1 MSVLYYMALPGI
13 GGGTPAMRDAGAQL
27 SPYRRYLT
35 TAISSASERALS
47 IYWRSPT
54 AQEKM
59 ELDQRLDAR
68 YARNESGGL
77 KKSQRRRG
85 QGAGK
90 SRPAGHWIVLEAP
103 PGRPDEPDATFQA
116 FLEARSVH
124 EQPPEK
130 RGKGYRW
137 HRDAEVQVRESDQEM
152 QALLLDQ
159 QPTPIPPP
167 EKDQDI
173 SEADQAYRMVGS
185 WLFLKPNT
193 WALECQKRA
202 VETLENTPHA
212 RLAPLIRL
220 TAKNPQWGAVVRNS
234 LDEEDWG
241 ILQRQADGTLRDGSL
256 AQREFV
262 ERALAS
268 PDFTVLEG
276 PPGSG
281 KTTAIC
287 ELIIQLVRQEKRVL
301 LVASTHVAVD
311 NVLERL
317 LDWQDQSDD
326 KPVLPVRVGDELSVT
341 SEKVRPWTLNR
352 LRKTW
357 RDEILDYLDH
367 PKEGTQE
374 GASAR
379 DVLAPALG
387 EPADK
392 TMSALDRLLLE
403 SANLVC
409 GTTIGILQ
417 HPAIKAGREVAME
430 PFDVLIV
437 DEASK
442 TTLTEFLVPALH
454 AKRWVVVGDR
464 RQLSPYVEE
473 KDLTENLRGLV
484 PPEQADFAMH
494 AFLASDVFSQQRRQ
508 QTLIAVE
515 TPEQAEML
523 AKELKARTVHAVNL
537 DEPVLEIL
545 NGVDNACPALLYAD
559 VVYGFSETLQHW
571 QQRLPADLATVVG
584 NVPDMPD
591 WEAHRRALGIK
602 RLDPSTWADEV
613 AWRLI
618 RDYELRNSQS
628 EEEQEKYDD
637 EIDELLPV
645 SLDDVA
651 SKKLDQDI
659 GNIKRVAMPSILE
672 LLQCGAGTM
681 GWKQETVLTDG
692 LPEQA
697 LEQRQ
702 VSLEFQHR
710 MHPDISA
717 FPREAYY
724 AEDDLLWDAAEMDVN
739 REWSYSRYKHRAT
752 WLNIVPMRS
761 NDANRKNQGNANP
774 AEAKAAIDELKAFSQ
789 WAQSAPKPG
798 RDPQAAW
805 EVAVLTF
812 YRGQEAE
819 LRKKLREFCKQPG
832 HTRNFE
838 LGQRVR
844 ITLCTVDRFQGH
856 EADLVLLSFVK
867 SGSAGF
873 LNSPNRLNVALT
885 RARYQLVL
893 IGHQHWMAS
902 EKCRSETLQQLGK
915 TELYPKHLGWE
926 KT

>member
-1 MSVLYYMALPGI
+1 MSILYYMALPGI
-13 GGGTPAMRDAGAQL
+13 GGPDMRGAGAQL

-35 TAISSASERALS
+35 TAIASASERALS

-68 YARNESGGL
+68 YGWSESGGL

-90 SRPAGHWIVLEAP
+90 SRPTGHWIVLEAP

-116 FLEARSVH
+116 FLEAHSVH
-124 EQPPEK
+124 QHPPEK
-130 RGKGYRW
+130 RGKRYFW
-137 HRDAEVQVRESDQEM
+137 QRDAELEVRESNQEM
-152 QALLLDQ
+152 QALLVDQ
-159 QPTPIPPP
+159 RPMSMPPP
-167 EKDQDI
+167 EEDQDI
-173 SEADQAYRMVGS
+173 SEVDRVSGMFGS

-220 TAKNPQWGAVVRNS
+220 TAKSPNWGPVVRKG
-234 LDEEDWG
+234 LPEDGWA
-241 ILQRQADGTLRDGSL
+241 ILKQERDGTLRDGSP

-287 ELIIQLVRQEKRVL
+287 ELIIQLVQQQKRVL

-317 LDWQDQSDD
+317 LDWQDHSDD
-326 KPVLPVRVGDELSVT
+326 KPLLPVRVGKEDDVT
-341 SEKVRPWTLNR
+341 SEKARPWTLTR
-352 LRKTW
+352 LRQTW
-357 RDEILDYLDH
+357 CGEILDYLDH
-367 PKEGTQE
+367 PKDGNPA
-374 GASAR
+374 GAAAR
-379 DVLAPALG
+379 DVLAPAVRAQG
-387 EPADK
+387 DK

-417 HPAIKAGREVAME
+417 HPAIKAGREVAIE

-473 KDLTENLRGLV
+473 KDLTENLRTLV
-484 PPEQADFAMH
+484 SPEQADFAMH
-494 AFLASDVFSQQRRQ
+494 SFLASEVFSPQRRQ
-508 QTLIAVE
+508 QTLIVVE
-515 TPEQAEML
+515 TPKQAEIL
-523 AKELKARTVHAVNL
+523 AEELAARSVHAVNL
-537 DEPVLEIL
+537 DEPDLATL
-545 NGVDNACPALLYAD
+545 KGVENACPALLYAD
-559 VVYGFSETLQHW
+559 VVYGLPDTLQRW

-591 WEAHRRALGIK
+591 WEAHRRARGIK
-602 RLDPSTWADEV
+602 RLDPKNWADEV

-618 RDYELRNSQS
+618 RAYELRNSQS
-628 EEEQEKYDD
+628 EEEQEKYNE

-645 SLDDVA
+645 SLDEDA
-651 SKKLDQDI
+651 RDKLLQDI
-659 GNIKRVAMPSILE
+659 DNIKRVAMPSILE
-672 LLQCGAGTM
+672 MLQCGAGTM

-692 LPEQA
+692 LPQQA

-717 FPREAYY
+717 FPRQAYY
-724 AEDDLLWDAAEMDVN
+724 EEDGLLQDSAAMGEI
-739 REWSYSRYKHRAT
+739 RQWTYSRYKHRAT
-752 WLNIVPMRS
+752 WLNIAPARS
-761 NDANRKNQGNANP
+761 HDSNRKNQGNANT
-774 AEAKAAIDELKAFSQ
+774 AEAKAVIDELKAFSQ

-819 LRKKLREFCKQPG
+819 LRKKLRELCKQPG

-838 LGQRVR
+838 LGSRVR

-867 SGSAGF
+867 SGTAGF

-902 EKCRSETLQQLGK
+902 ERCHSATLQQLGK
-915 TELYPKHLGWE
+915 TELYAKHLGWE

>member
-1 MSVLYYMALPGI
+1 MSSLYYIALPGI
-13 GGGTPAMRDAGAQL
+13 GGPPAMRDAGAQF

-35 TAISSASERALS
+35 TAIASASERALS
-47 IYWRSPT
+47 ICWRSPV
-54 AQEKM
+54 ANEKKD
-59 ELDQRLDAR
+59 LDQRLDAR
-68 YARNESGGL
+68 YARSESGGS
-77 KKSQRRRG
+77 KKSQRRRE
-85 QGAGK
+85 QGTGK
-90 SRPAGHWIVLEAP
+90 LRPTGYWIVLEAP

-124 EQPPEK
+124 QQPPEK
-130 RGKGYRW
+130 RGKRYIWERG
-137 HRDAEVQVRESDQEM
+137 AELEIRECDHEM
-152 QALLLDQ
+152 QALFVSQ
-159 QPTPIPPP
+159 PPTPIPPP
-167 EKDQDI
+167 REAHNI
-173 SEADQAYRMVGS
+173 SDVDLASATGGP

-202 VETLENTPHA
+202 LANLENTPHA

-220 TAKNPQWGAVVRNS
+220 TAKNPKWERIDRKTLTEDSLAILKKERDGA
-234 LDEEDWG
+234 
-241 ILQRQADGTLRDGSL
+241 LRDGSL

-287 ELIIQLVRQEKRVL
+287 ELIIQLVRQQKRVL

-317 LDWQDQSDD
+317 LDWQDLSAD
-326 KPVLPVRVGDELSVT
+326 KPVLPVRVGEESSVT
-341 SEKVRPWTLNR
+341 SESVRPWTFTR
-352 LRKTW
+352 MRQTW
-357 RDEILDYLDH
+357 RNEILDYLDH
-367 PKEGTQE
+367 PKDGSPEGQ
-374 GASAR
+374 AAR
-379 DVLAPALG
+379 DVLAPAVRAQG
-387 EPADK
+387 DK

-417 HPAIKAGREVAME
+417 HPAIKGRQEVAME

-473 KDLTENLRGLV
+473 KDLTENLRILV

-494 AFLASDVFSQQRRQ
+494 AFLASEVFSPQRRQ

-515 TPEQAEML
+515 TPEQAEIL
-523 AKELKARTVHAVNL
+523 AKELEARSVHAVNL
-537 DEPVLEIL
+537 DEPVLATL
-545 NGVDNACPALLYAD
+545 QGVENACPALLYAD
-559 VVYGFSETLQHW
+559 VVYGFPETLQRW
-571 QQRLPADLATVVG
+571 QRRLPAELATVVG
-584 NVPDMPD
+584 KVLDMAD

-618 RDYELRNSQS
+618 RAYELRNT
-628 EEEQEKYDD
+628 EAEKEKYPK
-637 EIDELLPV
+637 EIIGLQPV
-645 SLDDVA
+645 SLDGKA
-651 SKKLDQDI
+651 SDKLKQDI
-659 GNIKRVAMPSILE
+659 DNIQRVAMPSILE

-692 LPEQA
+692 LRQQA
-697 LEQRQ
+697 LEERQ
-702 VSLEFQHR
+702 VSLAFQHR

-717 FPREAYY
+717 FPRQAYY
-724 AEDDLLWDAAEMDVN
+724 KEDGLLQDATGMGDM
-739 REWSYSRYKHRAT
+739 RQWTYSRYKHRAT
-752 WLNIVPMRS
+752 WLNIAPERNRVS
-761 NDANRKNQGNANP
+761 NRKTQSNANP
-774 AEAKAAIDELKAFSQ
+774 AEAQAVIDELNAFAQ
-789 WAQSAPKPG
+789 WAQSEPKPG

-819 LRKKLREFCKQPG
+819 LRKKLRELCKQPG

-838 LGQRVR
+838 LGPRVR

-867 SGSAGF
+867 TGTAGF

-902 EKCRSETLQQLGK
+902 DRCHSETLQQLGK
-915 TELYPKHLGWE
+915 TELYAKHLGWE

>member
-1 MSVLYYMALPGI
+1 MSILYYMALPGI
-13 GGGTPAMRDAGAQL
+13 GRGLPAMHAAGAQL
-27 SPYRRYLT
+27 SPYWRYLS
-35 TAISSASERALS
+35 TAIASASERALS
-47 IYWRSPT
+47 ICWRNPT
-54 AQEKM
+54 AQEKN
-59 ELDQRLDAR
+59 ELDQRLDEG
-68 YARNESGGL
+68 YARSESAAF

-90 SRPAGHWIVLEAP
+90 SRPTGYWIVLEAP

-130 RGKGYRW
+130 RGKRYHWDRQ
-137 HRDAEVQVRESDQEM
+137 AELQVREFDQEM

-159 QPTPIPPP
+159 QPTPIAPP
-167 EKDQDI
+167 EEDQDI
-173 SEADQAYRMVGS
+173 SEADSAYGKVGP
-185 WLFLKPNT
+185 WLFLEPNT
-193 WALECQKRA
+193 WALKCQEKA
-202 VETLENTPHA
+202 IKILENSPHA

-220 TAKNPQWGAVVRNS
+220 TAKRPHWEPVDLDS
-234 LDEEDWG
+234 LDEDEWA
-241 ILQRQADGTLRDGSL
+241 ILQRQDDGTLRDGSSE
-256 AQREFV
+256 QREFV

-287 ELIIQLVRQEKRVL
+287 ELIVQLVRQQKRVL

-326 KPVLPVRVGDELSVT
+326 KPVLPIRVGEESSVT
-341 SEKVRPWTLNR
+341 SEQVRPWTLTR
-352 LRKTW
+352 LRQTW
-357 RDEILDYLDH
+357 RDEILDYLDN
-367 PKEGTQE
+367 PKNGSPEGV
-374 GASAR
+374 AAR
-379 DVLAPALG
+379 AVFAPAVRA
-387 EPADK
+387 PADK
-392 TMSALDRLLLE
+392 SMSALDRLLLE

-417 HPAIKAGREVAME
+417 HPAIKGRQEVAME

-473 KDLTENLRGLV
+473 KDLTENLRTLA
-484 PPEQADFAMH
+484 PPQQADFAMH
-494 AFLASDVFSQQRRQ
+494 AFLASQRRQ
-508 QTLIAVE
+508 RTLIAVE
-515 TPEQAEML
+515 TLEQAEIL
-523 AKELKARTVHAVNL
+523 AKELEARSVHAVNL
-537 DEPVLEIL
+537 DDPVLEML

-559 VVYGFSETLQHW
+559 VVYGMPETLQRWRH
-571 QQRLPADLATVVG
+571 RLPADLATVVG
-584 NVPDMPD
+584 NVPDMSD
-591 WEAHRRALGIK
+591 WEAHRRALNIK
-602 RLDPSTWADEV
+602 RLDPKTWSDEV

-618 RDYELRNSQS
+618 RAYELRDSLS
-628 EEEQEKYDD
+628 EDERERYDEEIE
-637 EIDELLPV
+637 ELLPT
-645 SLDDVA
+645 SLDEDE
-651 SKKLDQDI
+651 SDKLMKNID
-659 GNIKRVAMPSILE
+659 NIKRVAMPSILE
-672 LLQCGAGTM
+672 LLQRGAGSM
-681 GWKQETVLTDG
+681 GWDQETVLTDG
-692 LPEQA
+692 LPQQA

-710 MHPDISA
+710 MHPEISA
-717 FPREAYY
+717 FPREEYY
-724 AEDDLLWDAAEMDVN
+724 AEDGLLQDVAEMEAN

-752 WLNIVPMRS
+752 WLNIAPARS
-761 NDANRKNQGNANP
+761 NDANRKNQSNANP
-774 AEAKAAIDELKAFSQ
+774 AEAKAVIDELKAFSQ
-789 WAQSAPKPG
+789 WAPSAPKPG

-819 LRKKLREFCKQPG
+819 LRKELRKLCKQPG
-832 HTRNFE
+832 HTRNFQ
-838 LGQRVR
+838 LGPRVR

-867 SGSAGF
+867 SGSVGF

-885 RARYQLVL
+885 RARYQLLL
-893 IGHQHWMAS
+893 IGNQYWMAS
-902 EKCRSETLQQLGK
+902 KDCRSETLQQLGK
-915 TELYPKHLGWE
+915 TELYAKHLGWE
-926 KT
+926 KA

>member
-1 MSVLYYMALPGI
+1 MSILYYMALPGI
-13 GGGTPAMRDAGAQL
+13 GGGSPAMRDAGAQL

-35 TAISSASERALS
+35 TAIASASERALS
-47 IYWRSPT
+47 ICWRSPT
-54 AQEKM
+54 AQEKK
-59 ELDQRLDAR
+59 ELDQCLDAR
-68 YARNESGGL
+68 YARSESAGL

-90 SRPAGHWIVLEAP
+90 PPPTGHWIVLEAP
-103 PGRPDEPDATFQA
+103 PGRPDEPEATFQA

-124 EQPPEK
+124 QQPPEK
-130 RGKGYRW
+130 RGKHYRW
-137 HRDAEVQVRESDQEM
+137 DRNAELQVREFDLEM
-152 QALLLDQ
+152 QALLVDQ
-159 QPTPIPPP
+159 RPMPIPPP
-167 EKDQDI
+167 EEDQDI
-173 SEADQAYRMVGS
+173 SETDPAYGVVGP
-185 WLFLKPNT
+185 WLFLRPNT
-193 WALECQKRA
+193 WALQCQEKA
-202 VETLENTPHA
+202 VKTRENTPHA
-212 RLAPLIRL
+212 RVAPLIRL

-234 LDEEDWG
+234 LDEDEWA
-241 ILQRQADGTLRDGSL
+241 ILQRQDDGTLRDGSS

-262 ERALAS
+262 ERALVS

-287 ELIIQLVRQEKRVL
+287 ELIIQLVQRQKRVL

-326 KPVLPVRVGDELSVT
+326 KPVLPVRVGDEFSVT
-341 SEKVRPWTLNR
+341 SEKVHPWTLTQ
-352 LRKTW
+352 LQKTW
-357 RDEILDYLDH
+357 RNEILDYLDH
-367 PKEGTQE
+367 PKEGSPE

-379 DVLAPALG
+379 DALAPALR
-387 EPADK
+387 DK
-392 TMSALDRLLLE
+392 TTSALDRLLLE

-417 HPAIKAGREVAME
+417 HPAIKGRQEVAME

-494 AFLASDVFSQQRRQ
+494 AFLASQKRQ

-515 TPEQAEML
+515 TSKQAELL
-523 AKELKARTVHAVNL
+523 AEELEARSVHAVNL
-537 DEPVLEIL
+537 DEPVLEML

-559 VVYGFSETLQHW
+559 VVYGFPETLQRW
-571 QQRLPADLATVVG
+571 QRRLPAELATLVG

-602 RLDPSTWADEV
+602 RLDPNTWADEV

-618 RDYELRNSQS
+618 RAYELRDSLS
-628 EEEQEKYDD
+628 EDERERYDEEIE
-637 EIDELLPV
+637 ELLPV
-645 SLDDVA
+645 SLDDDA
-651 SKKLDQDI
+651 SDKLIKDI
-659 GNIKRVAMPSILE
+659 ENIKRVAMPSILE
-672 LLQCGAGTM
+672 LLQRGAGTM

-692 LPEQA
+692 LPQQA
-697 LEQRQ
+697 LSQRQ

-724 AEDDLLWDAAEMDVN
+724 AEDDLLQDAAEMDAN
-739 REWSYSRYKHRAT
+739 REWSYRRYKHRAI
-752 WLNIVPMRS
+752 WLNISPSRS
-761 NDANRKNQGNANP
+761 NDSNRKNQGNANP
-774 AEAKAAIDELKAFSQ
+774 AEAKVVIDELKEFSQ

-819 LRKKLREFCKQPG
+819 LRKELRKLCKQPG

-838 LGQRVR
+838 LNPRVR

-867 SGSAGF
+867 SRSVGF

>member
-1 MSVLYYMALPGI
+1 MSILYYMALPGI
-13 GGGTPAMRDAGAQL
+13 GGVSAMPAAGTQF

-35 TAISSASERALS
+35 TAIASASERALS
-47 IYWRSPT
+47 ICWRSPT
-54 AQEKM
+54 AQEKN

-68 YARNESGGL
+68 YAHSESAGL

-90 SRPAGHWIVLEAP
+90 PPPAGHWILLEAP

-124 EQPPEK
+124 GQPPEK

-167 EKDQDI
+167 EEDQDI
-173 SEADQAYRMVGS
+173 SEADSANCLAGS

-193 WALECQKRA
+193 WALECQKKA
-202 VETLENTPHA
+202 LETLENTPHA

-220 TAKNPQWGAVVRNS
+220 TAKSPHWGPVVRNS
-234 LDEEDWG
+234 LDADEWA
-241 ILQRQADGTLRDGSL
+241 ILKRQDDGTLRDGSSE
-256 AQREFV
+256 QREFV

-287 ELIIQLVRQEKRVL
+287 ELIIQLVQQQKRVL

-326 KPVLPVRVGDELSVT
+326 KPVLPIRVGEESSVT
-341 SEKVRPWTLNR
+341 SEQVRPWTLTR
-352 LRKTW
+352 LRQTW
-357 RDEILDYLDH
+357 RGEILDYLDN
-367 PKEGTQE
+367 PKNGSAE
-374 GASAR
+374 GAEAR
-379 DVLAPALG
+379 AVFAPAVRAT
-387 EPADK
+387 ADK
-392 TMSALDRLLLE
+392 SMSALDRLLLE

-417 HPAIKAGREVAME
+417 HPAIKGKQEVEME

-484 PPEQADFAMH
+484 PPDQADFAMH
-494 AFLASDVFSQQRRQ
+494 AFLASDVFSPQRRQ

-515 TPEQAEML
+515 TPEQAEIL
-523 AKELKARTVHAVNL
+523 AKELEARSVHAVNL
-537 DEPVLEIL
+537 DEPVLKML

-559 VVYGFSETLQHW
+559 VVCGMPETLQRWRH
-571 QQRLPADLATVVG
+571 RLPADLATVVG
-584 NVPDMPD
+584 NVADMPD

-602 RLDPSTWADEV
+602 RLDPKIWADEV

-618 RDYELRNSQS
+618 RAYELRDSHS
-628 EEEQEKYDD
+628 EEKERYPK
-637 EIDELLPV
+637 EIDGLLPV
-645 SLDDVA
+645 SLGEDVG
-651 SKKLDQDI
+651 KKLKQNID
-659 GNIKRVAMPSILE
+659 NIKRVAMPSILE
-672 LLQCGAGTM
+672 LLQRGAGTM
-681 GWKQETVLTDG
+681 GWNQSTVLTDG
-692 LPEQA
+692 LPPQA
-697 LEQRQ
+697 LEQRH
-702 VSLEFQHR
+702 VSLAFQHR

-724 AEDDLLWDAAEMDVN
+724 AEDDLLRDAAEMDAN

-752 WLNIVPMRS
+752 WLNIAPARS
-761 NDANRKNQGNANP
+761 NDASRKKQGNVNP
-774 AEAKAAIDELKAFSQ
+774 AEAKAAIDELKAFSH

-819 LRKKLREFCKQPG
+819 LRKKLRELCKQPG

-838 LGQRVR
+838 FGQRVR

-893 IGHQHWMAS
+893 IGHQYWMAS
-902 EKCRSETLQQLGK
+902 DSCHSETLQQLGK
-915 TELYPKHLGWE
+915 TELYAKHLGWE

>member
-1 MSVLYYMALPGI
+1 MSNLYYMALPGI
-13 GGGTPAMRDAGAQL
+13 GGGAPAMRDAGAQL

-35 TAISSASERALS
+35 TAIASASERALS
-47 IYWRSPT
+47 IFWRSPT
-54 AQEKM
+54 AQEKN
-59 ELDQRLDAR
+59 ELDQRLDER
-68 YARNESGGL
+68 YARSESAGL

-137 HRDAEVQVRESDQEM
+137 DRNAELQVRESEQEM
-152 QALLLDQ
+152 WALLVDQ
-159 QPTPIPPP
+159 LPTAIDLP
-167 EKDQDI
+167 EEDQDI
-173 SEADQAYRMVGS
+173 SKIDPAYGMVGP
-185 WLFLKPNT
+185 WLFLRPNT

-220 TAKNPQWGAVVRNS
+220 TAKSPQWGAVERNN
-234 LDEEDWG
+234 LDEDEWA
-241 ILQRQADGTLRDGSL
+241 ILQQQDDGTLRDGSSE
-256 AQREFV
+256 QREFV

-287 ELIIQLVRQEKRVL
+287 ELIIQLVKQQKRVL

-317 LDWQDQSDD
+317 LDWQDKSDD
-326 KPVLPVRVGDELSVT
+326 KPVLPIRVGEESSVT
-341 SEKVRPWTLNR
+341 SEQVRPWTLTR
-352 LRKTW
+352 LRQTW
-357 RDEILDYLDH
+357 RGEILDYLDN
-367 PKEGTQE
+367 PKNGSPEGE
-374 GASAR
+374 AAR
-379 DVLAPALG
+379 AVFAPAVRA
-387 EPADK
+387 PADK
-392 TMSALDRLLLE
+392 SMSALDRLLLE

-417 HPAIKAGREVAME
+417 HPAIKAGREVVME

-484 PPEQADFAMH
+484 PPEQANFAMH
-494 AFLASDVFSQQRRQ
+494 AFLASDVFSSQRRQ

-515 TPEQAEML
+515 TPEQAEIL
-523 AKELKARTVHAVNL
+523 AEELEARSVHAVNL
-537 DEPVLEIL
+537 DESVLATL
-545 NGVDNACPALLYAD
+545 QGVENACPALLYAD
-559 VVYGFSETLQHW
+559 VVYGFPETLQRW

-602 RLDPSTWADEV
+602 RLDPKIWADEV

-618 RDYELRNSQS
+618 RAYELRNSDS
-628 EEEQEKYDD
+628 EAEKKKYND
-637 EIDELLPV
+637 EIFLLRPI
-645 SLDDVA
+645 SLDEQAD
-651 SKKLDQDI
+651 KKLKQDI
-659 GNIKRVAMPSILE
+659 DNIQRVAMPSILE

-692 LPEQA
+692 LPQQA
-697 LEQRQ
+697 LSQRQ
-702 VSLEFQHR
+702 VSLAFQHR
-710 MHPDISA
+710 MHPHISV
-717 FPREAYY
+717 FPREEYY
-724 AEDDLLWDAAEMDVN
+724 AEDDLLQDAAEMDAN
-739 REWSYSRYKHRAT
+739 REWSYPRYKHRAI
-752 WLNIVPMRS
+752 WLNIAPARS
-761 NDANRKNQGNANP
+761 NDSNRKNQGNANP

-819 LRKKLREFCKQPG
+819 LRKELRKLCKQPG

-838 LGQRVR
+838 LGPRVR

-915 TELYPKHLGWE
+915 TKFYLKHLAWE

>member
-1 MSVLYYMALPGI
+1 MSILYYMALPGI
-13 GGGTPAMRDAGAQL
+13 GGGSPAMRDAGAQL
-27 SPYRRYLT
+27 VPYRRYLT
-35 TAISSASERALS
+35 TAIESANQRALS
-47 IYWRSPT
+47 ICWRTPT
-54 AQEKM
+54 AEEGK

-68 YARNESGGL
+68 YARSESNSR
-77 KKSQRRRG
+77 KNSQRRRL
-85 QGAGK
+85 QGTPK
-90 SRPAGHWIVLEAP
+90 SRPTGRWIVLEAP
-103 PGRPDEPDATFQA
+103 PGRPDEPEATFQA

-124 EQPPEK
+124 QQPPEK
-130 RGKGYRW
+130 RGKNYRW
-137 HRDAEVQVRESDQEM
+137 PRQAELQVCEFDQEM

-159 QPTPIPPP
+159 RPITIPPP
-167 EKDQDI
+167 EEKQDA
-173 SEADQAYRMVGS
+173 SAADPAYGMVGS

-202 VETLENTPHA
+202 VDSLENTPHA

-220 TAKNPQWGAVVRNS
+220 TAKSPNWELIDRKRLPEWSWA
-234 LDEEDWG
+234 
-241 ILQRQADGTLRDGSL
+241 ILKQEHDGTLRDGSL

-287 ELIIQLVRQEKRVL
+287 ELIIQLVQQQKRVL

-317 LDWQDQSDD
+317 LDWQDQSND
-326 KPVLPVRVGDELSVT
+326 KPVLPVRVGEESSVT
-341 SEKVRPWTLNR
+341 SENVRPWTLTR

-367 PKEGTQE
+367 PKDGSPE

-379 DVLAPALG
+379 DVLAPALRAA
-387 EPADK
+387 ADK

-417 HPAIKAGREVAME
+417 HPAIKAREVAME

-454 AKRWVVVGDR
+454 AKQWVVVGDR

-473 KDLTENLRGLV
+473 KDLTENLRTLM

-494 AFLASDVFSQQRRQ
+494 AFLASEEFSPQRRQ

-515 TPEQAEML
+515 TPEQAEIL
-523 AKELKARTVHAVNL
+523 AEELEERSVHAVNL
-537 DEPVLEIL
+537 DEPDLATL
-545 NGVDNACPALLYAD
+545 HGVENACPALLYAD
-559 VVYGFSETLQHW
+559 VVYGFPDTLQRW
-571 QQRLPADLATVVG
+571 QRRLPADLATVVG
-584 NVPDMPD
+584 NLQDMPD
-591 WEAHRRALGIK
+591 WKAHRRALKIK
-602 RLDPSTWADEV
+602 DRDPETWAHEV

-618 RDYELRNSQS
+618 RTYELRNSHS
-628 EEEQEKYDD
+628 EVEKDKYDKEVD
-637 EIDELLPV
+637 KLLPV
-645 SLDDVA
+645 SLDEDA
-651 SKKLDQDI
+651 RDKLIKEID
-659 GNIKRVAMPSILE
+659 NIKRVAMPSILE

-681 GWKQETVLTDG
+681 GWKQETGLTGG
-692 LPEQA
+692 LPPQA

-717 FPREAYY
+717 FPRQAYY
-724 AEDDLLWDAAEMDVN
+724 EEDGLLQDAAAMGEI
-739 REWSYSRYKHRAT
+739 RQWTYSRYKHRAT
-752 WLNIVPMRS
+752 WLNIAPARS
-761 NDANRKNQGNANP
+761 HDSNRKNHGNANP
-774 AEAKAAIDELKAFSQ
+774 AEAKAVIDELKAFSQ
-789 WAQSAPKPG
+789 WAQSAPKPV
-798 RDPQAAW
+798 RDPQAALD
-805 EVAVLTF
+805 VAVLTF

-819 LRKKLREFCKQPG
+819 LRKKLRELCKQPG

-838 LGQRVR
+838 LGSRVR

-867 SGSAGF
+867 SGTAGF

-893 IGHQHWMAS
+893 IGHQNWMAS
-902 EKCRSETLQQLGK
+902 ERCHSETLQQLGK

>member
-13 GGGTPAMRDAGAQL
+13 GGGPPAMRDAGAQL

-124 EQPPEK
+124 QQPPEK
-130 RGKGYRW
+130 QRKNYRW
-137 HRDAEVQVRESDQEM
+137 DRNAELQVRESDQEM

-185 WLFLKPNT
+185 WLFLEPNT
-193 WALECQKRA
+193 WALKCQKRA

-220 TAKNPQWGAVVRNS
+220 TAKNPQWGAVVPNS
-234 LDEEDWG
+234 LDEDEWA
-241 ILQRQADGTLRDGSL
+241 ILQQQDDGTLRDGSSE
-256 AQREFV
+256 QREFV

-317 LDWQDQSDD
+317 LEWQDQSDD
-326 KPVLPVRVGDELSVT
+326 KPVLPVRVGEESSVT
-341 SEKVRPWTLNR
+341 SEKVRPWTLKR
-352 LRKTW
+352 LQKTW

-387 EPADK
+387 APADK

-454 AKRWVVVGDR
+454 AKQWVVVGDR

-494 AFLASDVFSQQRRQ
+494 AFLASEVFSAQRRQ

-523 AKELKARTVHAVNL
+523 AEELEARAVHAVNL

-545 NGVDNACPALLYAD
+545 NSVDNACPALLYAD
-559 VVYGFSETLQHW
+559 VVYGFPETLQHW

-618 RDYELRNSQS
+618 RAYELRNSQS
-628 EEEQEKYDD
+628 EEEREKYDD

-645 SLDDVA
+645 SLDEDA
-651 SKKLDQDI
+651 SDKLIQDI
-659 GNIKRVAMPSILE
+659 DNIQRVAMPSILE

-724 AEDDLLWDAAEMDVN
+724 AEDDLLQDAAEMDAN

-752 WLNIVPMRS
+752 WLNIVPTRS

-789 WAQSAPKPG
+789 WAQSSPKPG

-819 LRKKLREFCKQPG
+819 LRKELRKLCKQPG

>member
-167 EKDQDI
+167 EKDQ
-173 SEADQAYRMVGS
+173 AYRMVGS

-241 ILQRQADGTLRDGSL
+241 ILQRQVDGTLRDGSL

-387 EPADK
+387 APADK

-602 RLDPSTWADEV
+602 RLDPSIWADEV

-618 RDYELRNSQS
+618 RAYELRNSQS

-645 SLDDVA
+645 SLDDDA
-651 SKKLDQDI
+651 SEKLTQDI
-659 GNIKRVAMPSILE
+659 GNIQRVAMPSILE